1 MPASGN
7 PRNRGYLDTEMLKD
21 RIPLPSK
28 RRWAAGPVAIIECT
42 EDIPCNPCVDSC
54 PAGAIHMSSLTA
66 PPTVDY
72 QACTGCT
79 RCMDVCPGLAIF
91 VVDISGENRAI
102 VTVPYE
108 MLPLPQKGQ
117 RVEALGR
124 SGKRLGLVEVI
135 RIRKS
140 RGAAIVSVAVP
151 RELAME
157 VRAVRVKG

>member
-79 RCMDVCPGLAIF
+79 RCAQHCPAEAIEMRPYQQHEIDPEKCTRCDTCRKVCPADAIK
-91 VVDISGENRAI
+91 IE
-102 VTVPYE
+102 
-108 MLPLPQKGQ
+108 
-117 RVEALGR
+117 
-124 SGKRLGLVEVI
+124 
-135 RIRKS
+135 
-140 RGAAIVSVAVP
+140 
-151 RELAME
+151 
-157 VRAVRVKG
+157 